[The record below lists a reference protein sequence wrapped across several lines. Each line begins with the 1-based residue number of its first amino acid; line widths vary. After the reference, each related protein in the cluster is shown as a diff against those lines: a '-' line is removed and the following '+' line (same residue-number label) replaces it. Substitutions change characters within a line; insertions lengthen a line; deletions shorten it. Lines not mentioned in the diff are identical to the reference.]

1 MYVIDDLG
9 YEAVVGRDFLE
20 EKGAVIDFRDRTVQL
35 TDSTPLECL
44 PATQVVRAVTSYVK
58 PPQAETI
65 LLAKMEQET
74 IIEGT
79 GLIEPSPQRVQPD
92 PQRVSVV
99 KEFPV
104 PCNVKQVRSF
114 LGLRNYYSKFVRG
127 FAKIAEPLNNL
138 TRKSTPFVWDENCQ
152 AAFDTLKQALT
163 EAPILDY
170 PDFTLPLD
178 LYVDAS
184 DEGIGMVLGQDKK
197 EKSE

>member
-1 MYVIDDLG
+1 M
-9 YEAVVGRDFLE
+9 
-20 EKGAVIDFRDRTVQL
+20 
-35 TDSTPLECL
+35 
-44 PATQVVRAVTSYVK
+44 ATSS
-58 PPQAETI
+58 
-65 LLAKMEQET
+65 
-74 IIEGT
+74 
-79 GLIEPSPQRVQPD
+79 PSAGVQPD

-104 PCNVKQVRSF
+104 PRNFKQVRSF

-138 TRKSTPFVWDENCQ
+138 TRKSTSFVWDENCQ

-163 EAPILDY
+163 ETPILAY